1 PQLGHSFSFPRC
13 QIPEGPK
20 TSKKRS
26 ELQPKT
32 PPPSAP
38 SLFLPP
44 ARHRHRRRSVDLVS
58 SPSSL
63 CSSRART
70 SVIVI
75 MIRGGRNYVSS
86 PPVFSNDSKRL
97 LVCAGNSVAVFS
109 TDTGLQVASLD
120 GHGALVTAVIVVPAT
135 SPGSKIL
142 CFCWTASLDGTIRY
156 WDFAVPELI
165 RTVDIKL
172 PVHSMVIPSLFNKP
186 VQTREKAVKVFA
198 YISVEVKD
206 ASEDKSKV
214 LFQVRKCNLTDARL
228 VGGAVLAETKKP
240 EIITMSSCGELFGV
254 RRKHKLDIW
263 KVPSTDSGHAVLK
276 KITLHHT
283 KAITVMAFHPTQR
296 ILAAGDVTGRIMI
309 WTGFGDK
316 TFAMADG
323 HVNESSMIMD
333 EENPGVRDSDDAE
346 SCTTWHWHP
355 AQVNLLSFSS
365 DGAYLLSGGKEGV
378 LVVWQVD
385 TGKKKFLPRIGSPLL
400 HFTDSPDPSISSISC
415 ADNQIHLVKR
425 PSMEIMKSISGIKLP
440 YSDPEI
446 SKVMSSGASFDQN
459 AGLVALRTES
469 YAVQLYSLF
478 DDRGIS
484 EVQVYERNHQ
494 PVDEVTIVVTSVVLS
509 PDGSILCTSEV
520 RLPEEGMGN
529 LICLKFWSSKSKVGD
544 FSLSTIV
551 YEPHRDAVISAIAFH
566 PIRRMA
572 VSSSFGGDFKI
583 WISNNGVPMKEESQA
598 NSGWICHAAGS
609 YKKKPMTAAAF
620 SPDGSVLAVA
630 AETVI
635 TLWDP
640 DKNLLLAVI
649 GEAITPIVTLSFVG
663 NSDHLVSASW
673 GLKPQLA
680 VWSLLNLS
688 ICWSYRLHVEA
699 IASSP
704 NSSSFAALI
713 LLSESAGVYDSNEKS
728 DKTVDGLILLFDS
741 AEPNPVAVWSV
752 KKARGGALAFIR
764 NQFSDQENA
773 SDQQQA
779 AQTLL
784 AYMNADHEYVLFDP
798 YGKESDELNVIRWR
812 SENRIE
818 EAGNFGYASLY
829 GELLSPIPSRKQTPW
844 TVPSFPSERPWE
856 TIFSGPSHNLPP
868 LTLLCGPFLEALLEK
883 RTTVVQ

>member
-1 PQLGHSFSFPRC
+1 
-13 QIPEGPK
+13 
-20 TSKKRS
+20 
-26 ELQPKT
+26 
-32 PPPSAP
+32 
-38 SLFLPP
+38 
-44 ARHRHRRRSVDLVS
+44 
-58 SPSSL
+58 
-63 CSSRART
+63 
-70 SVIVI
+70 

-120 GHGALVTAVIVVPAT
+120 GHAALVTAVIVVPAST
-135 SPGSKIL
+135 PGSKIL

-156 WDFAVPELI
+156 WDFAVPEMI
-165 RTVDIKL
+165 RSVDIKL
-172 PVHSMVIPSLFNKP
+172 PVHSMVIPSLFNHLVEKS
-186 VQTREKAVKVFA
+186 EKAVKSFA
-198 YISVEVKD
+198 YICVEAKEE
-206 ASEDKSKV
+206 AEDRAKG

-228 VGGAVLAETKKP
+228 VGGAVLAEMKKP
-240 EIITMSSCGELFGV
+240 EIITMSSCGELLGV
-254 RRKHKLDIW
+254 RRKRKLDIW
-263 KVPSTDSGHAVLK
+263 KVPSTDSGRTVLK

-283 KAITVMAFHPTQR
+283 KALTVIAFHPTER
-296 ILAAGDVTGRIMI
+296 ILAAGDATGRIMI
-309 WTGFGDK
+309 WRGFGNK
-316 TFAMADG
+316 TFAMANG
-323 HVNESSMIMD
+323 HVNGSSMITD
-333 EENPGVRDSDDAE
+333 EENPGVRGSDDAE

-400 HFTDSPDPSISSISC
+400 HFTDSPDPSFSSISC
-415 ADNQIHLVKR
+415 ADNQIHLVRR
-425 PSMEIMKSISGIKLP
+425 PSMEILKSISGIKLP
-440 YSDPEI
+440 YSHPEI
-446 SKVMSSGASFDQN
+446 SKGMSSGVSFDQN

-509 PDGSILCTSEV
+509 LDGSMLCTSEV
-520 RLPEEGMGN
+520 RLPEDGLGH
-529 LICLKFWSSKSKVGD
+529 LVCLKFWFSKSKAGD

-551 YEPHRDAVISAIAFH
+551 YEPHRDAGISAIVFH
-566 PIRRMA
+566 PNRRMA

-583 WISNNGVPMKEESQA
+583 WTSNSGVPMKEESQP
-598 NSGWICHAAGS
+598 NSGWICHAVGS

-640 DKNLLLAVI
+640 DKNLLVAVI
-649 GEAITPIVTLSFVG
+649 GEAIMPIVALSFVG

-673 GLKPQLA
+673 GSKPQLA

-688 ICWSYRLHVEA
+688 TCWSYRLHVEA

-704 NSSSFAALI
+704 DSSSFAALV
-713 LLSESAGVYDSNEKS
+713 LLSDSGGVYDPNEKS
-728 DKTVDGLILLFDS
+728 HKTVDGLILLFNS

-752 KKARGGALAFIR
+752 KKAKGGALAFIR
-764 NQFSDQENA
+764 NQSSDEESS

-779 AQTLL
+779 AQTLF

-798 YGKESDELNVIRWR
+798 HGTEAEELSVTRWKSQSSPEESGQV
-812 SENRIE
+812 
-818 EAGNFGYASLY
+818 GYASLY
-829 GELLSPIPSRKQTPW
+829 GELLPPIPSRKHTPW
-844 TVPSFPSERPWE
+844 SVPSFPTERPWE

-868 LTLLCGPFLEALLEK
+868 LTLLCGPFLEALFEK
-883 RTTVVQ
+883 RTAVEE